1 MIDIKYKDFVI
12 TIGYSKSR
20 KTQYYIIW
28 TKDFTDVV
36 CGNFRTIKS
45 AKKYIDDELRKEVV

>member
-12 TIGYSKSR
+12 TIGYSKSG

-45 AKKYIDDELRKEVV
+45 AKK